1 MSRWVAAPTRKA
13 AAMKLRTTLFL
24 LPALVLLPLLSAAR
38 PTSAEETKKAKCIV
52 SGKEIDI
59 TPKTPKVYIQG
70 KPAYFC
76 CENCPKAFQ
85 KTPEKF
91 VKIEGKCPI
100 FGTDLTN
107 PTPELRLVINN
118 GLWYVC
124 CPGCIDGVNKEP
136 QKLKVD
142 LIDVVSGKAFKV
154 TDLSPKSEFKG
165 QSYYFENVINKQAFD
180 QDSPKYA
187 VIYAK

>member
-1 MSRWVAAPTRKA
+1 
-13 AAMKLRTTLFL
+13 MKLRTALLL
-24 LPALVLLPLLSAAR
+24 LPALAFLPLLSAAR
-38 PTSAEETKKAKCIV
+38 PTAAEEGKKAKCIV
-52 SGKEIDI
+52 TGKEIEI

-76 CENCPKAFQ
+76 CADHCPKAFQ
-85 KTPEKF
+85 KTPEKY
-91 VKIEGKCPI
+91 VKVEGKCPI

-136 QKLKVD
+136 QKLKAD
-142 LIDVVSGKAFKV
+142 LIDVVSGKAFKP

-165 QSYYFENVINKQAFD
+165 QTYYFENAINKQTFD

-187 VIYAK
+187 VVYSK

>member
-1 MSRWVAAPTRKA
+1 
-13 AAMKLRTTLFL
+13 MKLRSAL
-24 LPALVLLPLLSAAR
+24 LLIPVLALLPLLNLAR
-38 PTSAEETKKAKCIV
+38 PLSAEEAKKAKCIV
-52 SGKEIDI
+52 SGKEIEI
-59 TPKTPKVYIQG
+59 TPKTPKVFVQG

-91 VKIEGKCPI
+91 VKVEGKCPI

-107 PTPELRLVINN
+107 PTPELRMVINN

-124 CPGCIDGVNKEP
+124 CPGCIDGVSKEP
-136 QKLKVD
+136 QKLKSD
-142 LIDVVSGKAFKV
+142 LIDVVSGKPFKV

-165 QSYYFENVINKQAFD
+165 QTYYFENAINKSTFD
-180 QDSPKYA
+180 QDSPKYSI
-187 VIYAK
+187 VYSK

>member
-1 MSRWVAAPTRKA
+1 
-13 AAMKLRTTLFL
+13 MKLRTAFLL
-24 LPALVLLPLLSAAR
+24 LPALALLPLLNLAR
-38 PTSAEETKKAKCIV
+38 PTSAEEVKKAKCIV
-52 SGKEIDI
+52 SGKEIEI
-59 TPKTPKVYIQG
+59 TPKTPKTYIQG

-91 VKIEGKCPI
+91 VKVEGKCPI

-124 CPGCIDGVNKEP
+124 CPGCIDGVVKEP
-136 QKLKVD
+136 QKLKEPLV
-142 LIDVVSGKAFKV
+142 DVVSGKPFKV
-154 TDLSPKSEFKG
+154 TDASPKSEFKG
-165 QSYYFENVINKQAFD
+165 QTYYFENAQNKEAFD
-180 QDSPKYA
+180 KDSPKYA
-187 VIYAK
+187 VSFAK